1 VKLLKVD
8 LEVQRHLGPHR
19 HIALVEVPAPAV
31 SGTVLVALA
40 HRPVVAV
47 VALIPDWF

>member
-8 LEVQRHLGPHR
+8 LEVQRHLGHHCI

-31 SGTVLVALA
+31 PGTVLVALA
-40 HRPVVAV
+40 SVAVPVV
-47 VALIPDWF
+47 DWF